1 MLLLNIGQRL
11 AAACMLFAGPC
22 LFAPLGCKD
31 IISLAMGAK
40 ADMVT
45 EEEIKQNLSTN
56 NYSYRI
62 SFRGL
67 LCL

>member
-45 EEEIKQNLSTN
+45 GEGIEQRFPNHN
-56 NYSYRI
+56 RY
-62 SFRGL
+62 
-67 LCL
+67 

>member
-31 IISLAMGAK
+31 IVSLTMGAK
-40 ADMVT
+40 TD
-45 EEEIKQNLSTN
+45 I
-56 NYSYRI
+56 I
-62 SFRGL
+62 S
-67 LCL
+67 

>member
-31 IISLAMGAK
+31 IVSLTMGAK
-40 ADMVT
+40 TDMVT
-45 EEEIKQNLSTN
+45 GEGIKQSLPS
-56 NYSYRI
+56 SLC
-62 SFRGL
+62 FRETYDRYL
-67 LCL
+67 IL